1 MRIYIYGLAAWGSN
15 SPSSSSEQAGEALAH
30 INMQLFC
37 IYATR
42 HAHSQ
47 SLPPF
52 APWALYDITLPRYFI
67 YFFNIY
73 SMASRAA
80 GDVYDTCDFWATAT
94 ASNWQ
99 QKDGMGGGGIA
110 RQQGKRGVSGNIMCV
125 AGIGPHIVLCDIFI
139 CWFACNLFIFMC
151 IICIWQIFMMPT
163 KRHSLPACQLRC
175 CNISNSNKP
184 KQKREEA
191 TDWSMNNNNKWMY
204 NVLDSK

>member
-1 MRIYIYGLAAWGSN
+1 MGQQQPKQQQRAGWRGTCPYKYAIILHLRDSPRPLAVVAPIRPLGFVWYH
-15 SPSSSSEQAGEALAH
+15 SSTLFYLFFLIFTRRPHALLA
-30 INMQLFC
+30 MFMTL
-37 IYATR
+37 ATFGR
-42 HAHSQ
+42 QRQHQ
-47 SLPPF
+47 I
-52 APWALYDITLPRYFI
+52 D
-67 YFFNIY
+67 
-73 SMASRAA
+73 SRRR
-80 GDVYDTCDFWATAT
+80 
-94 ASNWQ
+94 
-99 QKDGMGGGGIA
+99 GGGIA

-139 CWFACNLFIFMC
+139 CWFACNLFIFMR